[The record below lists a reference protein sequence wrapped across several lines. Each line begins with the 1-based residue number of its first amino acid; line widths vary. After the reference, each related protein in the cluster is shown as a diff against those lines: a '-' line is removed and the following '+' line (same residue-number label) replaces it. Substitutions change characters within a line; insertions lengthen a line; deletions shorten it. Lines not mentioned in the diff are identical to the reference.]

1 MRNRRT
7 EQGSVMLMVVL
18 IAALLA
24 AAVMG
29 RLQVSTEEIQ
39 LMQNHI
45 WGAEALATAEAGLN
59 DALAQV
65 RQDSGWSS
73 GFAGKPF
80 NGGSYTV
87 VVEGST
93 IRSTGIT
100 GRGFVATVEAR
111 ITTAPDGPPYWIRIN
126 EWRINP

>member
-1 MRNRRT
+1 M
-7 EQGSVMLMVVL
+7 EQGSVMLLMVL

-24 AAVMG
+24 ALVIG

-39 LMQNHI
+39 LMQNHLG
-45 WGAEALATAEAGLN
+45 GAQALATAEAGLN
-59 DALAQV
+59 DALAHL
-65 RQDSGWSS
+65 RRDCGWSS

-87 VVEGST
+87 VVDGST
-93 IRSTGIT
+93 VRCTGVT
-100 GRGFVATVEAR
+100 DRGFVATVEAR
-111 ITTAPDGPPYWIRIN
+111 IAMASDGPPYLVRIN

>member
-1 MRNRRT
+1 M

-24 AAVMG
+24 AVVMG

-39 LMQNHI
+39 LMRNHI
-45 WGAEALATAEAGLN
+45 WGAEALATAEAGVN
-59 DALAQV
+59 DALAHM
-65 RQDSGWSS
+65 RQDSGWSR

-87 VVEGST
+87 VVDGST
-93 IRSTGIT
+93 IRSTGVT
-100 GRGFVATVEAR
+100 AHGFVAVVEAR
-111 ITTAPDGPPYWIRIN
+111 ISAASDGPPYSIRID

>member
-1 MRNRRT
+1 MKNRRM

-18 IAALLA
+18 VAALLA
-24 AAVMG
+24 AAIMG

-39 LMQNHI
+39 LMRNHI
-45 WGAEALATAEAGLN
+45 WGAEALATAEAGVN

-73 GFAGKPF
+73 GFTGKPF

-87 VVEGST
+87 VVDGST
-93 IRSTGIT
+93 IWSTGVT
-100 GRGFVATVEAR
+100 ERGFVAAVEAR
-111 ITTAPDGPPYWIRIN
+111 ITTASDGPPYSIRID